1 MFLREKRET
10 KHPRIILNTK
20 THKIHMAREI
30 HEAKNNIVEDDSTVI
45 MTRAKTKRRNNIR
58 AERPQKIAKKS
69 RDDPLVVPDSDPL
82 TFLSS
87 PSAELGSPKA
97 NERE

>member
-30 HEAKNNIVEDDSTVI
+30 HEAKNNIVKDDSTII

-58 AERPQKIAKKS
+58 AERP
-69 RDDPLVVPDSDPL
+69 
-82 TFLSS
+82 
-87 PSAELGSPKA
+87 
-97 NERE
+97 